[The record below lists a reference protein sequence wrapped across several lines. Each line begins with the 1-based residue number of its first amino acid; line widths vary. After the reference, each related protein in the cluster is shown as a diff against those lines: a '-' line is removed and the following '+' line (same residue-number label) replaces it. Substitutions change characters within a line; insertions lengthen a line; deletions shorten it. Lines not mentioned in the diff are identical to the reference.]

1 MYSACR
7 RLPFQ
12 VRLNKPVPTVC
23 LTKLPR
29 DGFLVILLIFPIHF
43 FFSSIFAAFAI
54 QTKFI
59 FSCDGI
65 TLLNQD
71 GFGRNWIYCASRFR
85 KIAAG
90 IKKYFLPK
98 KRFHASFSS
107 QLSRL
112 SRFLKVLFTY
122 NLKNP
127 IFDKIE
133 TKLTSEMEKEK
144 PFIFAGF
151 GLPTRSCL
159 FCFIWW
165 HFPDRRVSGK
175 TPRTDHTWQNPPPL
189 S

>member
-1 MYSACR
+1 M
-7 RLPFQ
+7 
-12 VRLNKPVPTVC
+12 
-23 LTKLPR
+23 KLPR
-29 DGFLVILLIFPIHF
+29 SLPEITTTCRMKCILRFSDPF
-43 FFSSIFAAFAI
+43 FFIFIFAAFAI

-65 TLLNQD
+65 TLLNHD

-112 SRFLKVLFTY
+112 SRFLKVLENRIRQYFITY
-122 NLKNP
+122 NLKTW
-127 IFDKIE
+127 F
-133 TKLTSEMEKEK
+133 L
-144 PFIFAGF
+144 
-151 GLPTRSCL
+151 TRSKQNWPLKWKKKSLL
-159 FCFIWW
+159 FLPASACRRDRVWFAFIWW

-175 TPRTDHTWQNPPPL
+175 TPRMDHTWQNPPRL

>member
-1 MYSACR
+1 MKCIL
-7 RLPFQ
+7 RLLFQ
-12 VRLNKPVPTVC
+12 VTLNKPVPTVC

-43 FFSSIFAAFAI
+43 FFIFIFAAFAI

-65 TLLNQD
+65 TLLNHD

-98 KRFHASFSS
+98 KAFSPPPSLSS

-112 SRFLKVLFTY
+112 SRFLKVLENWIRQYFMTY
-122 NLKNP
+122 NLR
-127 IFDKIE
+127 
-133 TKLTSEMEKEK
+133 TW
-144 PFIFAGF
+144 FI
-151 GLPTRSCL
+151 LTRSKQNWPLKWKKKSLL
-159 FCFIWW
+159 FLTASAW

-175 TPRTDHTWQNPPPL
+175 TPGADHAWQNPPRL
-189 S
+189 R